1 MARAATPSSS
11 RQADLFAAPGTGPET
26 EPAPVGPPGLK
37 YEDDVLSPCMADGV
51 LERMADLPFEAFD
64 FQGYKGFRRIVSY
77 GWRYD
82 FSAGRLDAAE
92 PIPDWL
98 LPVRDV
104 AAGFARSPAEA
115 FQQVLVTEYAPGAGI
130 GWHRDRPQ
138 FDKVIGLSLLEA
150 CVMRFRRRRPD
161 GFDRMSAPLRP
172 NSIYLLD
179 GPARTEWEHSLTPME
194 RLRYSITFRSFRTS
208 D

>member
-1 MARAATPSSS
+1 MARAATSLPA
-11 RQADLFAAPGTGPET
+11 RQADLFAAAASTGTP
-26 EPAPVGPPGLK
+26 PGPPGLI
-37 YEDDVLSPCMADGV
+37 YQDEVLSPSLADATAA
-51 LERMADLPFEAFD
+51 RMADLPFEAFD

-82 FSAGRLDAAE
+82 FSAGRLSEADAMPA
-92 PIPDWL
+92 WL
-98 LPVRDV
+98 MSLRDL
-104 AAGFARSPAEA
+104 AAAFGGLEAPALA
-115 FQQVLVTEYAPGAGI
+115 QALVTEYAPGAGI

-138 FDKVIGLSLLEA
+138 FDKVIGLSLLEP
-150 CVMRFRRRRPD
+150 CVLRFRRRRAD

-172 NSIYLLD
+172 GSAYLLD
-179 GPARTEWEHSLTPME
+179 GPARTEWEHSIVPME

>member
-1 MARAATPSSS
+1 MTA
-11 RQADLFAAPGTGPET
+11 QADLFGAGPS
-26 EPAPVGPPGLK
+26 PAPVGPPGLR
-37 YEDDVLSPCMADGV
+37 YADDVIPAPLAEETV
-51 LERMADLPFEAFD
+51 ARMATLPFEAFD

-82 FSAGRLDAAE
+82 FSAGRLDAAAAM
-92 PIPDWL
+92 PDWL
-98 LPVRDV
+98 LALRDLAGSFGGL
-104 AAGFARSPAEA
+104 AAEDLKQA
-115 FQQVLVTEYAPGAGI
+115 LVTEYAPGAGI

-138 FDKVIGLSLLEA
+138 FDKVIGLSLLEP

-172 NSIYLLD
+172 NSAYLLD
-179 GPARTEWEHSLTPME
+179 GEARRAWEHSITPME